1 MLLKQNVSLS
11 GILVLQIRAELV
23 FVEKSD
29 LIFSGNLTNP
39 ILSTIDILRCK
50 FFMEDLTTF

>member
-1 MLLKQNVSLS
+1 MFLKQNVSQS

-39 ILSTIDILRCK
+39 FLLTIDILGSK
-50 FFMEDLTTF
+50 FFIEDLTTF

>member
-1 MLLKQNVSLS
+1 MFLKQNVSQS

-29 LIFSGNLTNP
+29 LIFSGRLTKP
-39 ILSTIDILRCK
+39 TLLTIDILRST
-50 FFMEDLTTF
+50 FFIEDHTTF